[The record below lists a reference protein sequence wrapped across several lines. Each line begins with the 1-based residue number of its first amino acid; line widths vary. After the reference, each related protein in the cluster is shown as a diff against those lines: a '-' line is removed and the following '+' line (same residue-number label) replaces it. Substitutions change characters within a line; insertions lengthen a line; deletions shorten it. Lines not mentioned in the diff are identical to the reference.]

1 MAAFKLNPVFCL
13 NLNGKLQEA
22 KKLDELVWGLPD
34 NVMLHTGYLLRVS
47 HNDFY
52 LFHSALG

>member
-13 NLNGKLQEA
+13 NLNGKLQKA
-22 KKLDELVWGLPD
+22 KELDDPVWGLPD
-34 NVMLHTGYLLRVS
+34 NVMLHTGCLLRVS

-52 LFHSALG
+52 LFHPELG